1 MNNYV
6 HPFSLAPSFVALL
19 AQEEVFG
26 EDGNQKTPPGFLV
39 MHLPFHDDIR
49 DVPIDFPNVEIDEDQ
64 LNAAKAIIKKMKL
77 RQFDTSAFEN
87 PALQSHYKLVEAL
100 ALQKE
105 DVEDLT
111 FDRYKKHALKKYDQF
126 ALNTSCF
133 WALQALIG
141 ISYFDINP
149 LNL

>member
-1 MNNYV
+1 MSHPAKNCFLISTFPYLNTIWRTNSRANV

-111 FDRYKKHALKKYDQF
+111 FDR
-126 ALNTSCF
+126 
-133 WALQALIG
+133 
-141 ISYFDINP
+141 
-149 LNL
+149 